1 MPETEALIR
10 YLLNN
15 TQINR
20 GLSHHTFRQF
30 AFCRASAFDL
40 SARNCYMNKQFD
52 IMLQLVRET
61 ITIFLQKLLV
71 KTTRQ
76 VSE

>member
-30 AFCRASAFDL
+30 ALCRASAFDL
-40 SARNCYMNKQFD
+40 SARNCYINEQYD
-52 IMLQLVRET
+52 IVLQLVYEM
-61 ITIFLQKLLV
+61 ILLFLEELLV

-76 VSE
+76 IPE